1 MSELNFLYSLIAG
14 GIAGTSTDVFFYPID
29 TIKTRLQSKEGFFKS
44 GGYKNVYSGI
54 SACIIAS
61 APSASLFFVTYDY
74 FKHTLKLKYNKNIS
88 DHQIHMLSASLGEI
102 AACSVRVPAEVI
114 KQRTQA
120 NIGST
125 PITTLKAIVKESK
138 GSILLLKNNLYKGF
152 GMTITR
158 EIPFTCIQF
167 PLYEYMKLKWRLYS
181 KEDGQSLEPWKGAI
195 CGSLAGA
202 TAAAITTPLDVIKTR
217 LMLSKLSQKATI
229 VDIIKELHREQK
241 YGKSFFKGIGPRT
254 LWIGVGGAVFLGMY
268 ESVIAV
274 LNKDTKKILG

>member
-1 MSELNFLYSLIAG
+1 MTELNFLYSLIAG
-14 GIAGTSTDVFFYPID
+14 GVAGTSTDIFFYPID

-74 FKHTLKLKYNKNIS
+74 FKHTLKLKYNKNLS

-125 PITTLKAIVKESK
+125 PLTTFQSNCQRIQRLSCFE
-138 GSILLLKNNLYKGF
+138 
-152 GMTITR
+152 
-158 EIPFTCIQF
+158 PF
-167 PLYEYMKLKWRLYS
+167 
-181 KEDGQSLEPWKGAI
+181 

-229 VDIIKELHREQK
+229 ADIIKELYKEQK

-274 LNKDTKKILG
+274 LNKDSKKTLG

>member
-1 MSELNFLYSLIAG
+1 MTELNFLYSLIAG
-14 GIAGTSTDVFFYPID
+14 GVAGTSTDIFFYPID

-74 FKHTLKLKYNKNIS
+74 FKHTLKLKYNKNLS

-125 PITTLKAIVKESK
+125 PLTTFKSIARESK
-138 GSILLLKNNLYKGF
+138 GSFVLLKNNLYKGF

-167 PLYEYMKLKWRLYS
+167 PLYEYMKLKWRMHS
-181 KEDGQSLEPWKGAI
+181 KKEGEALEPWKGAI

-229 VDIIKELHREQK
+229 ADIIKELYKEQK
-241 YGKSFFKGIGPRT
+241 YGRSFFKGIGPRT

-274 LNKDTKKILG
+274 LNKDSKKTLG

>member
-14 GIAGTSTDVFFYPID
+14 GLAGTSTDIFFYPID

-44 GGYKNVYSGI
+44 GGYKNLYSGV

-74 FKHTLKLKYNKNIS
+74 FKHTLKLNNSNNLS

-102 AACSVRVPAEVI
+102 TACSVRVPAEVI

-120 NIGST
+120 TLGST
-125 PITTLKAIVKESK
+125 PLITLKAIIKESK
-138 GSILLLKNNLYKGF
+138 GSIPFFNNLYKGF

-167 PLYEYMKLKWRLYS
+167 PLYEYMKLKWSSYS
-181 KEDGQSLEPWKGAI
+181 NIDKKELEPWKGAI

-217 LMLSKLSQKATI
+217 LMLSKLSHKVSVI
-229 VDIIKELHREQK
+229 EIIKELYKEQK
-241 YGKSFFKGIGPRT
+241 YGKAFFKGIGPRT
-254 LWIGVGGAVFLGMY
+254 SWIGVGGAVFLGVY
-268 ESVIAV
+268 ESVISI
-274 LNKDTKKILG
+274 LNKNEEKILK

>member
-1 MSELNFLYSLIAG
+1 MTEINFLYSLIAG

-29 TIKTRLQSKEGFFKS
+29 TIKTRLQSKEGFFKN

-74 FKHTLKLKYNKNIS
+74 FKHTLKLNHSTRLS
-88 DHQIHMLSASLGEI
+88 DHQVHMLSASLGEI
-102 AACSVRVPAEVI
+102 TACSVRVPAEVI

-120 NIGST
+120 TLGST
-125 PITTLKAIVKESK
+125 PLITLKAIIKESQ
-138 GSILLLKNNLYKGF
+138 GSISLLKNNLYKGF
-152 GMTITR
+152 GMTVTR

-167 PLYEYMKLKWRLYS
+167 PLYEYMKLKWSNHS
-181 KEDGQSLEPWKGAI
+181 KIQKKDLEPWKGAI

-217 LMLSKLSQKATI
+217 LMLSKLSHKVTI
-229 VDIIKELHREQK
+229 GDIIKELYREQR
-241 YGKSFFKGIGPRT
+241 YGMSFFKGIGPRT

-274 LNKDTKKILG
+274 LKKDDHKSLN

>member
-14 GIAGTSTDVFFYPID
+14 GLAGTSTDIFFYPID

-44 GGYKNVYSGI
+44 GGYKNLYSGV

-74 FKHTLKLKYNKNIS
+74 LKHTLKLNNSNNLS

-102 AACSVRVPAEVI
+102 TACSVRVPAEVI

-120 NIGST
+120 TLGST
-125 PITTLKAIVKESK
+125 PLITLKTIIKESK
-138 GSILLLKNNLYKGF
+138 VSIPLFNNVYKGF

-167 PLYEYMKLKWRLYS
+167 PLYEYMKLKWSFYS
-181 KEDGQSLEPWKGAI
+181 NIDKKDLEPWKGAL

-217 LMLSKLSQKATI
+217 LMLSKLSHNI
-229 VDIIKELHREQK
+229 SVIHIIKELYREQK
-241 YGKSFFKGIGPRT
+241 YGKAFFKGIGPRT
-254 LWIGVGGAVFLGMY
+254 SWIGVGGAVFLGVY
-268 ESVIAV
+268 ESVISI
-274 LNKDTKKILG
+274 LNKNEEKTLK

>member
-1 MSELNFLYSLIAG
+1 MTELNFLYSLIAG
-14 GIAGTSTDVFFYPID
+14 GVAGTSTDIFFYPID

-74 FKHTLKLKYNKNIS
+74 FKHTLKLKYNKNLS

-102 AACSVRVPAEVI
+102 AACSVRNSSKHRI
-114 KQRTQA
+114 H
-120 NIGST
+120 
-125 PITTLKAIVKESK
+125 TLNNFKAIARESK
-138 GSILLLKNNLYKGF
+138 GSLVLLKNNLYKGF

-167 PLYEYMKLKWRLYS
+167 PLYEYMKLKWRLHS
-181 KEDGQSLEPWKGAI
+181 KKEGEALEPWKGAI

-229 VDIIKELHREQK
+229 ADIIKELYKEQK

-274 LNKDTKKILG
+274 LNKDSKKTLG